1 MSHSSPLAH
10 SGVLSGQEWTLLLGT
25 SKCCDLE
32 EERKEGVDGWNL
44 EEERKEGVDGWNLEE
59 ERKAGIDDCNL
70 EERKDG
76 FNGEI
81 NFEKGVVVMVGHL
94 TLLVVRVAGLVLP
107 VTVLRLA
114 CSGFDPPRSQLFFCF
129 LNQIST

>member
-25 SKCCDLE
+25 SKCCD
-32 EERKEGVDGWNL
+32 L